1 MVESPWVT
9 IVVAL
14 VVGVVTGGGIAWLVM
29 RARVARLEGERDG
42 HRASAARADDLTSML
57 APIRAGVEQSAQ
69 VLAQLDHRRAEHF
82 GAVAERLDQV
92 TQVSDALR
100 GETQAL
106 VQALRAP
113 QVRGQW
119 GEMQLRRVVELA
131 GMLEQC
137 DFQTQVTVAGD
148 DGIRRP
154 DLVVRLS
161 GGRSIVVD
169 AKTPL
174 SAYLDAIAAPDLS
187 SRAARLQQHAQQV
200 RAQVQ
205 QLAQKRYWAQ
215 FADTPEFVVLFLPGE
230 AFFAAALE
238 ADPTLLDVGAGQRVL
253 LATPTTL
260 IALLRAAA
268 VGWREARLAD
278 GAAELSALG
287 RELHQRLSVMSE
299 HFADVGGALGK
310 AVDAYNRTL
319 GSLDRQVLTSARRF
333 EALGAASS
341 RAIDTPPAVT
351 AATRTIETPPAD
363 STATRTI
370 ETPPADTAATRPP
383 PP

>member
-1 MVESPWVT
+1 MAESPWVT
-9 IVVAL
+9 MVVAL
-14 VVGVVTGGGIAWLVM
+14 LVGVVIGGGIAWLVM

-69 VLAQLDHRRAEHF
+69 VLSQLEHRRAEHF

-100 GETQAL
+100 GETHAL

-137 DFQTQVTVAGD
+137 DFQTQVTVDGD

-215 FADTPEFVVLFLPGE
+215 FTDTPEFVVLFLPGE

-341 RAIDTPPAVT
+341 RTIETPPAVT
-351 AATRTIETPPAD
+351 AATRTIETPPAVA
-363 STATRTI
+363 ATTRQ
-370 ETPPADTAATRPP
+370 PPA
-383 PP
+383 